1 MKQVFHETIFY
12 ETIFYAVSE
21 KSYQSS
27 FTNFTTYSTLIITIL
42 KLLRGSSETARVF
55 GDPIYARGRRRAK
68 KPSPVAFV
76 ENN

>member
-1 MKQVFHETIFY
+1 MKQVFH

-55 GDPIYARGRRRAK
+55 GDPIYARGRKRAN